1 MSQKVRLRRL
11 RYNKTVRDLFED
23 THLRPQDL
31 IYPIFVCEGKNIKNE
46 IKSMPGQ
53 YQISVD
59 RLHSLCN
66 KLIELNIKSVILFG
80 VPDKKDDDGKV
91 AQDDNGIVQRAV
103 KEIKKINNEILVIVD
118 VCHCQYTLHGHCGT
132 IDKGDVDN
140 DKTVTN
146 LGLQAVSLA
155 RAGADVIA
163 PSDMM
168 DGRVNHIRN
177 ILDKNNFEKLPIFSY
192 SVKYASAFYGPF
204 RDAAE
209 NTPQHGDRK
218 SYQMNYK
225 NSLEAMREAET
236 DINEGADALIVKP
249 AMSYLDIIYRI
260 KSKYSIP
267 VIAYNV
273 SGEYS
278 MAHSAVDKNWIDK
291 QVIFEILTSMKRAG
305 ANAIITYHAI
315 EVAEYL
321 NENWYVQK

>member
-53 YQISVD
+53 YQVSVD
-59 RLHSLCN
+59 RLPSLCN

-103 KEIKKINNEILVIVD
+103 KEIKKTNNEILVIVD

-146 LGLQAVSLA
+146 LGLQALSLA

-209 NTPQHGDRK
+209 NTPQYGDRK

-278 MAHSAVDKNWIDK
+278 MVHSAVDKNWIDK

-321 NENWYVQK
+321 NEN

>member
-53 YQISVD
+53 YQVSVD
-59 RLHSLCN
+59 RLPSLCN
-66 KLIELNIKSVILFG
+66 RLIELNIKSVILFG

-103 KEIKKINNEILVIVD
+103 KEIKKTNNEILVIVD

-146 LGLQAVSLA
+146 LGLQALSLA

-321 NENWYVQK
+321 NKN

>member
-53 YQISVD
+53 YQVSVD
-59 RLHSLCN
+59 RLPSLCN

-103 KEIKKINNEILVIVD
+103 KKIKKTNNEILVIVD

-140 DKTVTN
+140 DKTVNN

-321 NENWYVQK
+321 NEI

>member
-53 YQISVD
+53 YQVSVD
-59 RLHSLCN
+59 KLPDLCN

-103 KEIKKINNEILVIVD
+103 KEIKKTNNEILVIVD

-260 KSKYSIP
+260 KSKYSVP

-305 ANAIITYHAI
+305 ANAIITYHSI
-315 EVAEYL
+315 EVAKFL
-321 NENWYVQK
+321 NENGDV

>member
-53 YQISVD
+53 YQVSVD
-59 RLHSLCN
+59 RLPSLCN
-66 KLIELNIKSVILFG
+66 RLIELNIKSVILFG
-80 VPDKKDDDGKV
+80 VPDIKDDDGKV

-103 KEIKKINNEILVIVD
+103 KEIKKTNNEILVIVD

-146 LGLQAVSLA
+146 LGLQAISLA

-177 ILDKNNFEKLPIFSY
+177 ILDKNSFEKLPIFSY

-321 NENWYVQK
+321 NEN

>member
-53 YQISVD
+53 YQVSVD
-59 RLHSLCN
+59 RLPSLCN

-80 VPDKKDDDGKV
+80 VPDIKDDDGKV

-103 KEIKKINNEILVIVD
+103 KEIKKTNNEILVIVD

-146 LGLQAVSLA
+146 LGLQAISLA

-177 ILDKNNFEKLPIFSY
+177 ILDKNSFEKLPIFSY

-321 NENWYVQK
+321 NEN

>member
-11 RYNKTVRDLFED
+11 RYNKNVRDLFED
-23 THLRPQDL
+23 TYLRPQDL
-31 IYPIFVCEGKNIKNE
+31 ICPIFVCEGKNIKNE

-53 YQISVD
+53 YQVSID
-59 RLHSLCN
+59 RLPSLCN
-66 KLIELNIKSVILFG
+66 KLLELNIKSVILFG
-80 VPDKKDDDGKV
+80 VPNKKDDDGKV

-103 KEIKKINNEILVIVD
+103 KEIKKTNNEILVIVD
-118 VCHCQYTLHGHCGT
+118 VCHCQYTLHGHWGT
-132 IDKGDVDN
+132 IAKGDVDN
-140 DKTVTN
+140 DKTVIN

-155 RAGADVIA
+155 KAGADVIA

-168 DGRVNHIRN
+168 DGRVNHIRY
-177 ILDKNNFEKLPIFSY
+177 ILDKNNYEKLPIFSY

-209 NTPQHGDRK
+209 NSPQHGDRK
-218 SYQMNYK
+218 TYQMNYK

-249 AMSYLDIIYRI
+249 AISYLDIIYRI
-260 KSKYSIP
+260 KSKFNIP

-278 MAHSAVDKNWIDK
+278 MVHSAVDKNWIDK

-315 EVAEYL
+315 EVAEFL
-321 NENWYVQK
+321 NENGDV

>member
-59 RLHSLCN
+59 RLPSLCN

-103 KEIKKINNEILVIVD
+103 KEIKKTNNEILVIVD

-146 LGLQAVSLA
+146 LGLQALSLA

-315 EVAEYL
+315 EIAEYL
-321 NENWYVQK
+321 NEN

>member
-103 KEIKKINNEILVIVD
+103 KEIKKTNNEILVIVD

-315 EVAEYL
+315 DVAEYL
-321 NENWYVQK
+321 NEN

>member
-23 THLRPQDL
+23 THLRSQDL

-53 YQISVD
+53 YQVSVD
-59 RLHSLCN
+59 RLLNLCN

-146 LGLQAVSLA
+146 LGLQALSLA

-168 DGRVNHIRN
+168 DGRVNYIRN
-177 ILDKNNFEKLPIFSY
+177 ILDKNKFEKLPIFSY

-204 RDAAE
+204 RDAAD

-260 KSKYSIP
+260 KSKFSIP

-321 NENWYVQK
+321 NEH

>member
-59 RLHSLCN
+59 RLPSLCN

-103 KEIKKINNEILVIVD
+103 KEIKKTNNEILVIVD

-146 LGLQAVSLA
+146 LGLQAISLA

-177 ILDKNNFEKLPIFSY
+177 ILDKNSFEKLPIFSY

-321 NENWYVQK
+321 NEN

>member
-53 YQISVD
+53 YQVSVD
-59 RLHSLCN
+59 KLTSLCN
-66 KLIELNIKSVILFG
+66 KLLELNIKSVILFG

-103 KEIKKINNEILVIVD
+103 KEIKKTNNEILVIVD

-177 ILDKNNFEKLPIFSY
+177 ILDKNSFEKLPIFSY

-315 EVAEYL
+315 EVAENL
-321 NENWYVQK
+321 NEN

>member
-31 IYPIFVCEGKNIKNE
+31 IYPIFVCEGINIKNE

-53 YQISVD
+53 YQVSVD
-59 RLHSLCN
+59 RLPSLCN

-103 KEIKKINNEILVIVD
+103 KEIKKTNNEILVIVD

-146 LGLQAVSLA
+146 LGLQAISLA

-177 ILDKNNFEKLPIFSY
+177 ILDKNSFEKLPIFSY

-321 NENWYVQK
+321 NEN

>member
-53 YQISVD
+53 YQVSVD
-59 RLHSLCN
+59 RLPSLCN
-66 KLIELNIKSVILFG
+66 RLIELNIKSVILFG

-103 KEIKKINNEILVIVD
+103 KEIKKTNNEILVIVD

-321 NENWYVQK
+321 NEN

>member
-1 MSQKVRLRRL
+1 
-11 RYNKTVRDLFED
+11 
-23 THLRPQDL
+23 
-31 IYPIFVCEGKNIKNE
+31 
-46 IKSMPGQ
+46 MPGQ
-53 YQISVD
+53 YQVSVD
-59 RLHSLCN
+59 RLPSLCN

-103 KEIKKINNEILVIVD
+103 KEIKKTNNEILVIVD

-321 NENWYVQK
+321 NEN

>member
-23 THLRPQDL
+23 THLRPQDF

-53 YQISVD
+53 YQVSVD
-59 RLHSLCN
+59 RLPNLCN
-66 KLIELNIKSVILFG
+66 KLIELNIRSVILFG

-146 LGLQAVSLA
+146 LGLQALSLA

-204 RDAAE
+204 RDAAD

-260 KSKYSIP
+260 KSKFSIP

-278 MAHSAVDKNWIDK
+278 MAHSAIDKNWIDK

-321 NENWYVQK
+321 NEH

>member
-53 YQISVD
+53 YQVSVD
-59 RLHSLCN
+59 RLPSLCN
-66 KLIELNIKSVILFG
+66 KLIELNIKFVILFG

-103 KEIKKINNEILVIVD
+103 KEIKKTNNEILVIVD

-146 LGLQAVSLA
+146 LGLQALSLA

-321 NENWYVQK
+321 NEN

>member
-53 YQISVD
+53 YQVSVD

-66 KLIELNIKSVILFG
+66 RLIELNIKSVILFG

-103 KEIKKINNEILVIVD
+103 KEIKKTNNEILVIVD

-321 NENWYVQK
+321 NEN

>member
-59 RLHSLCN
+59 RLPSLCN

-103 KEIKKINNEILVIVD
+103 KEIKKTNNEILVIVD

-260 KSKYSIP
+260 KSKFSIP

-315 EVAEYL
+315 EIAEYL
-321 NENWYVQK
+321 NEN

>member
-1 MSQKVRLRRL
+1 
-11 RYNKTVRDLFED
+11 
-23 THLRPQDL
+23 
-31 IYPIFVCEGKNIKNE
+31 
-46 IKSMPGQ
+46 MPGQ
-53 YQISVD
+53 YQVSVD
-59 RLHSLCN
+59 RLPSLCN
-66 KLIELNIKSVILFG
+66 RLIELNIKSVILFG
-80 VPDKKDDDGKV
+80 VPDIKDDDGKV

-103 KEIKKINNEILVIVD
+103 KEIKKTNNEILVIVD

-146 LGLQAVSLA
+146 LGLQAISLA

-177 ILDKNNFEKLPIFSY
+177 ILDKNSFEKLPIFSY

-321 NENWYVQK
+321 NEN

>member
-53 YQISVD
+53 YQVSVD
-59 RLHSLCN
+59 RLPSLCN
-66 KLIELNIKSVILFG
+66 KLIELNIKSIILFG

-103 KEIKKINNEILVIVD
+103 KEIKKTNNEILVIVD

-321 NENWYVQK
+321 NEN